1 VACKCWARME
11 RDKGFLYEPV
21 IRRGGTGRGTMQA
34 RFKAHVSLVY
44 RGLRFALTWHALWM
58 VLLTCLCTFLC
69 SKGVLDISFN
79 TSMIILAAGTVFPL
93 VFSVQAGFQRRDD
106 ALDAMARLKGAMFAM
121 YLMFRTWE
129 KDPAGRWGWEDNA
142 QRRWAGEVEKVYQ
155 KLLDDIELYL
165 RSSRP
170 APEESGNV
178 VYDGLVAL
186 CDVMAKFA
194 PHSGHSKHGG
204 QLGMGRMSCYHRD
217 AVSSFER
224 VRAILDTQMPVGL
237 RLFCYALIHVSP
249 IVLAPYW
256 NRFCG
261 EKMANNSGFAL
272 MESAYGCHAGYFI
285 AITYVLILVTL
296 SRVQRQ
302 LENPFD
308 GDDLD
313 DINWEIF
320 RSHFDQL
327 HTYGIDGRKKRARL
341 RTLIEKMDS
350 ARFQQTP
357 TQGVTAQLSQQPL
370 LSPQGL
376 STQPYPALSS
386 EREG

>member
-1 VACKCWARME
+1 MNIAAKIGIFVLSNLDTILFPEME
-11 RDKGFLYEPV
+11 TSDRHQGHVYEPV
-21 IRRGGTGRGTMQA
+21 VKKKRGGRKVLEVFQ
-34 RFKAHVSLVY
+34 AHVSLVY
-44 RGLRFALTWHALWM
+44 RGVCFALTWHAFWM
-58 VLLTCLCTFLC
+58 VLLTVLCTFMC

-129 KDPAGRWGWEDNA
+129 RDADGRWGWERHA
-142 QRRWAGEVEKVYQ
+142 QCQWAVEVEKIYQ

-165 RSSRP
+165 RGSRP

-186 CDVMAKFA
+186 CDAMAKFA
-194 PHSGHSKHGG
+194 PYSGHSKQGG
-204 QLGMGRMSCYHRD
+204 QLGMGRMSCYHRE

-261 EKMANNSGFAL
+261 EKMSNYSSVAL
-272 MESAYGCHAGYFI
+272 MESAYGCQAGYFI

-296 SRVQRQ
+296 SRVQMQ
-302 LENPFD
+302 LENPFE

-313 DINWEIF
+313 DVNWELF

-327 HTYGIDGRKKRARL
+327 HTYGHAGHRKRAEL
-341 RTLIEKMDS
+341 RQRVE
-350 ARFQQTP
+350 
-357 TQGVTAQLSQQPL
+357 GEQPNN
-370 LSPQGL
+370 S
-376 STQPYPALSS
+376 
-386 EREG
+386 RESKQFEPRGSVAE

>member
-1 VACKCWARME
+1 MDE
-11 RDKGFLYEPV
+11 RRQQRRYVYEPMV
-21 IRRGGTGRGTMQA
+21 AKREGDSGNKVLKIFQ
-34 RFKAHVSLVY
+34 AHVSLVY
-44 RGLRFALTWHALWM
+44 RGVCFALTWHAFCM
-58 VLLTCLCTFLC
+58 VLLTVLCTFLC

-106 ALDAMARLKGAMFAM
+106 ALDAMARLKGAMFTM

-129 KDPAGRWGWEDNA
+129 RDAEGRWGWERQA
-142 QRRWAGEVEKVYQ
+142 QCQWAAEVEKVYQ

-165 RSSRP
+165 RGSRP

-186 CDVMAKFA
+186 SDVMAKFA
-194 PHSGHSKHGG
+194 PHSGHSEQGG
-204 QLGMGRMSCYHRD
+204 QLGMGRMSCYHRE

-224 VRAILDTQMPVGL
+224 VRAVLDTQMPVGL

-261 EKMANNSGFAL
+261 EKMSSVAF
-272 MESAYGCHAGYFI
+272 MESAYGCQAGYFI

-296 SRVQRQ
+296 SRVQMQ

-313 DINWEIF
+313 DVNWELF

-327 HTYGIDGRKKRARL
+327 HTYGHDGPRKRAEL
-341 RTLIEKMDS
+341 RQMVQRPPPHVS
-350 ARFQQTP
+350 R
-357 TQGVTAQLSQQPL
+357 
-370 LSPQGL
+370 
-376 STQPYPALSS
+376 
-386 EREG
+386 

>member
-1 VACKCWARME
+1 M
-11 RDKGFLYEPV
+11 LS
-21 IRRGGTGRGTMQA
+21 
-34 RFKAHVSLVY
+34 RFKAHILLVY
-44 RGLRFALTWHALWM
+44 YGLRFVLTWHAFWM
-58 VLLTCLCTFLC
+58 VSLTCLCTFLC
-69 SKGVLDISFN
+69 SKGMLDITFK

-129 KDPAGRWGWEDNA
+129 KDSAGRWGWESNA
-142 QRRWAGEVEKVYQ
+142 QHRWADEVDKVYQ

-165 RSSRP
+165 RSGRP

-186 CDVMAKFA
+186 SEVMAKFA
-194 PHSGHSKHGG
+194 PHSGHSKQGG
-204 QLGMGRMSCYHRD
+204 QLGMGRMSCYHRE

-261 EKMANNSGFAL
+261 ERMSHYSGLAF
-272 MESAYGCHAGYFI
+272 MESAYGCQAGYFI
-285 AITYVLILVTL
+285 AVTYVLILVTL
-296 SRVQRQ
+296 WRVQRQ
-302 LENPFD
+302 LENPFE

-313 DINWEIF
+313 DINWELF

-327 HTYGIDGRKKRARL
+327 HTYGSGGCRKRARL
-341 RTLIEKMDS
+341 RSLVQHLEPGRPCAGS
-350 ARFQQTP
+350 A
-357 TQGVTAQLSQQPL
+357 PL
-370 LSPQGL
+370 LPPHGP
-376 STQPYPALSS
+376 STHMYSAVSS
-386 EREG
+386 DRADREG